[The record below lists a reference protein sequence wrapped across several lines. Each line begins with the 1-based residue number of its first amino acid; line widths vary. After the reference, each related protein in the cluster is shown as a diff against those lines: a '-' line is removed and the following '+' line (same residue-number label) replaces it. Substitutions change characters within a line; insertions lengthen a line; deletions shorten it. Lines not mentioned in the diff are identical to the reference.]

1 MLNHSVLSPL
11 LVKGVRALMQGE
23 GLDGVAAQL
32 AGLGL
37 QAGGDVHLQG
47 AVLALDGADLQL
59 QACGV
64 GLATVGG

>member
-1 MLNHSVLSPL
+1 
-11 LVKGVRALMQGE
+11 MQGE